1 MKQRCRDTSGKSA
14 KVEPNGT
21 QAGNGVETY
30 GDKDL
35 MERHQHGPDPVG
47 AGKIVKTES

>member
-1 MKQRCRDTSGKSA
+1 MKQRVRHTSGKSA
-14 KVEPNGT
+14 RQEGEQK
-21 QAGNGVETY
+21 GNGVETY

>member
-1 MKQRCRDTSGKSA
+1 MKQRVRNTSGKSA
-14 KVEPNGT
+14 RQDPTGAQK
-21 QAGNGVETY
+21 GNGVETY

>member
-14 KVEPNGT
+14 RQGSTGEQK
-21 QAGNGVETY
+21 GNGVETY

-35 MERHQHGPDPVG
+35 MERHQHKSEPVK
-47 AGKIVKTES
+47 AKVIKTDN